1 MVAVPDRRATLASV
15 CQLLLEL
22 RSYGSDGVQML
33 RLTADTAPPWHTL
46 DLAHPGGL
54 ILFDCGQQLAYQRVL
69 VTTQDV
75 PVELRCSGCEAKRI
89 AAEEFWAAGR
99 DS

>member
-1 MVAVPDRRATLASV
+1 MTRICISA
-15 CQLLLEL
+15 
-22 RSYGSDGVQML
+22 
-33 RLTADTAPPWHTL
+33 APPWHTL

-89 AAEEFWAAGR
+89 AAEEFFAGVR
-99 DS
+99 G